1 MEEIINTDIWDLL
14 EKGKNY
20 NRMQTLYEQAEDNY
34 DQYHG
39 RQWKG
44 LKKPK
49 NTGEPIVLN
58 IIKPIVKNKV
68 NTVNESSYQIVF
80 NPNTYE
86 TEEELESLRATSKGL
101 TQFVMR
107 MWEKSQSGK
116 KVRSVVKNSC
126 ITSEGI
132 LYFFNEDNKI
142 MSEEVYKN
150 NIYYG
155 NENDADIQNQP
166 YILATFRKTVKE
178 VRQQALKYKDSDR
191 NELTE
196 EDIKN
201 IVSDMDYWEET
212 SRDKRVV
219 EVSPMCTVV
228 RKFERKED
236 GKIWISESTKTCEIL
251 KEQCTECELY
261 PFAHYVWEEE
271 VGYARGVSEISFIID
286 NQRAINKIATRRDIA
301 TTIGAYPKLVADTTY
316 VKNPQALN
324 QVGSTIELT
333 NMRAD
338 DVNKVIS
345 YLRPASI
352 SSDAYNLQ
360 QDLIQ
365 GTKELLGAG
374 DVALGNVNPEQ
385 ASGKAILAVM
395 NASKQPL
402 NEQVENFKFFL
413 EDCAKIILDIIKAYF
428 VEGLTL
434 YSSKD
439 EINELGQTEQIETPF
454 EITQEELEKLD
465 LNLKID
471 ITPQS
476 SYDKYAQEMSLEN
489 LLIKNMITLEE
500 YTEAL
505 PEDSTMPK
513 PTLES
518 IIRRRQEKR
527 KKITQMQQEMNAY
540 DSAIRQEMA
549 MMGGDVNEMSAMQ
562 TSGNAGGA
570 NITGQDNPQM
580 QEMQ

>member
-1 MEEIINTDIWDLL
+1 MKEKVINTDSWNLL
-14 EKGKNY
+14 EVGKNY
-20 NRMQTLYEQAEDNY
+20 NRMQTLFEQAETNY

-49 NTGEPIVLN
+49 NSSEPIVLN

-68 NTVNESSYQIVF
+68 NTVNESSYQIIF

-86 TEEELESLRATSKGL
+86 TEEELESLRAVSKGL

-116 KVRSVVKNSC
+116 NVRSVVKNSC

-132 LYFFNEDNKI
+132 IYFFDDDNKI

-150 NIYYG
+150 NIFYG
-155 NENDADIQNQP
+155 NENEQDIQNQP

-178 VRQQALKYKDSDR
+178 VKEEARRYKEA
-191 NELTE
+191 NKNNLTDE
-196 EDIKN
+196 EIEQ
-201 IVSDMDYWEET
+201 ILSDMDYFEET

-236 GKIWISESTKTCEIL
+236 GKIWVSESTRTCDIL
-251 KEQCTECELY
+251 KEQPTGCELY

-271 VGYARGVSEISFIID
+271 AGYARGISEISSIID
-286 NQRAINKIATRRDIA
+286 NQRAINKIATRRNIA
-301 TTIGAYPKLVADTTY
+301 TTVGAYPKLVVDSSC
-316 VKNPQALN
+316 VVNPKTLN
-324 QVGSTIELT
+324 QVGSTVELK
-333 NMRAD
+333 NVRAD
-338 DVNKVIS
+338 DVSKVIN
-345 YLRPASI
+345 YLRPVSM

-413 EDCAKIILDIIKAYF
+413 EDCAKIILDIIKVY
-428 VEGLTL
+428 
-434 YSSKD
+434 
-439 EINELGQTEQIETPF
+439 
-454 EITQEELEKLD
+454 
-465 LNLKID
+465 
-471 ITPQS
+471 
-476 SYDKYAQEMSLEN
+476 
-489 LLIKNMITLEE
+489 
-500 YTEAL
+500 
-505 PEDSTMPK
+505 
-513 PTLES
+513 
-518 IIRRRQEKR
+518 
-527 KKITQMQQEMNAY
+527 
-540 DSAIRQEMA
+540 
-549 MMGGDVNEMSAMQ
+549 
-562 TSGNAGGA
+562 
-570 NITGQDNPQM
+570 
-580 QEMQ
+580 

>member
-1 MEEIINTDIWDLL
+1 MKEEVINTDIWNLL
-14 EKGKNY
+14 ETGKNY
-20 NRMQTLYEQAEDNY
+20 NGMQTLYEQAEDNY

-39 RQWKG
+39 RQWKN

-49 NTGEPIVLN
+49 SAGEPIVLN
-58 IIKPIVKNKV
+58 IIKPIVKNKI
-68 NTVNESSYQIVF
+68 NTVNESSYEIVF

-86 TEEELESLRATSKGL
+86 TEEELESLRAVAKGL
-101 TQFVMR
+101 TQFIMR

-116 KVRSVVKNSC
+116 KVRSIVKNSC

-132 LYFFNEDNKI
+132 IYFFNEDDNIK
-142 MSEEVYKN
+142 SEEVYKN

-155 NENDADIQNQP
+155 NENDSDIQNQP
-166 YILATFRKTVKE
+166 YILATFRRTVKE
-178 VRQQALKYKDSDR
+178 VREKARKYKEVNK
-191 NELTE
+191 NELTDDE
-196 EDIKN
+196 IKN

-212 SRDKRVV
+212 SKDKRVV

-236 GKIWISESTKTCEIL
+236 GKIWISESTRTCEIL
-251 KEQCTECELY
+251 KEQSTECELY
-261 PFAHYVWEEE
+261 PFAHYVWEDE

-301 TTIGAYPKLVADTTY
+301 TTIGAYPKLVADTSV

-324 QVGSTIELT
+324 QVGSTVEL
-333 NMRAD
+333 NGMRAD
-338 DVNKVIS
+338 DVNKVVS
-345 YLRPASI
+345 YLRPVSMSA
-352 SSDAYNLQ
+352 DAYNLQ

-402 NEQVENFKFFL
+402 NEQVENFKYFL
-413 EDCAKIILDIIKAYF
+413 EDCAKIILDIIKAYYID
-428 VEGLTL
+428 GITL
-434 YSSKD
+434 YTTTD
-439 EINELGQTEQIETPF
+439 EINDLGQTEQIETPF
-454 EITQEELEKLD
+454 KITQEELEKLD

-476 SYDKYAQEMSLEN
+476 AYDKYAQEMSLEN
-489 LLIKNMITLEE
+489 LLIKGMITLEE
-500 YTEAL
+500 YAEAL

-518 IIRRRQEKR
+518 IIRKRQEKR
-527 KKITQMQQEMNAY
+527 NKIAQMQQEMNAY
-540 DSAIRQEMA
+540 DSAIKQEIA
-549 MMGGDVNEMSAMQ
+549 MMGGDTSEMSSMQ
-562 TSGNAGGA
+562 ASGNASGE
-570 NITGQDNPQM
+570 NITEQNNPQM
-580 QEMQ
+580 

>member
-1 MEEIINTDIWDLL
+1 MKETVINTDIWDLL

-20 NRMQTLYEQAEDNY
+20 NRMQTLYEQSEDNY

-68 NTVNESSYQIVF
+68 NTVNESSYQIIF
-80 NPNTYE
+80 NPNIYE
-86 TEEELESLRATSKGL
+86 TEKELEGLKAISKGL

-132 LYFFNEDNKI
+132 IYFFEDDNKI

-178 VRQQALKYKDSDR
+178 VREQARRYREEKR
-191 NELTE
+191 NELTDD
-196 EDIKN
+196 DIKK

-228 RKFERKED
+228 RKFEKKED
-236 GKIWISESTKTCEIL
+236 GKIWISESTRTCEIL
-251 KEQCTECELY
+251 KEQSTECELY
-261 PFAHYVWEEE
+261 PFAHYIWEEE

-301 TTIGAYPKLVADTTY
+301 TTIGAYPKLVADTSV

-324 QVGSTIELT
+324 QVGATVEVNGI
-333 NMRAD
+333 RAD
-338 DVNKVIS
+338 DVNKAVS
-345 YLRPASI
+345 YLRPVSMSA
-352 SSDAYNLQ
+352 DAYNLQ

-395 NASKQPL
+395 NAAKQPL

-413 EDCAKIILDIIKAYF
+413 EDCARIILDIIKAYF
-428 VEGLTL
+428 VDGLTL
-434 YSSKD
+434 YTTSD
-439 EINELGQTEQIETPF
+439 ELNDLGQPEQIDTPF
-454 EITQEELEKLD
+454 KITQEELEELD

-476 SYDKYAQEMSLEN
+476 AYDKMAQEMSLEN
-489 LLIKNMITLEE
+489 LLTGGYITLEE

-540 DSAIRQEMA
+540 DSAVRQEMA
-549 MMGGDVNEMSAMQ
+549 MMGGDTNEMSQMPI
-562 TSGNAGGA
+562 SRNAGGE
-570 NITGQDNPQM
+570 NISVQDSTQM
-580 QEMQ
+580 

>member
-1 MEEIINTDIWDLL
+1 MKEEVANTDTWNLL
-14 EKGKNY
+14 EIGKNY
-20 NRMQTLYEQAEDNY
+20 NRMQTLYEQAEENY

-39 RQWKG
+39 RQWKN

-49 NTGEPIVLN
+49 SAGEPIVLN
-58 IIKPIVKNKV
+58 IIKPIIKNKI
-68 NTVNESSYQIVF
+68 NTVNESSYEIVF

-86 TEEELESLRATSKGL
+86 TEEELESLRAVSKGL
-101 TQFVMR
+101 TQFIMR

-132 LYFFNEDNKI
+132 IYFFDEDDNIK
-142 MSEEVYKN
+142 SEEIYKN

-155 NENDADIQNQP
+155 NENDSDIQNQP
-166 YILATFRKTVKE
+166 YILATFRRSVKE
-178 VRQQALKYKDSDR
+178 VREKARKYKDANK
-191 NELTE
+191 NELTDDE
-196 EDIKN
+196 IKN

-212 SRDKRVV
+212 SKDKRVV

-228 RKFERKED
+228 RKFERKKD
-236 GKIWISESTKTCEIL
+236 GKIWISESTRTCEIL
-251 KEQCTECELY
+251 KEQSTECELY
-261 PFAHYVWEEE
+261 PFAHYVWEDE

-301 TTIGAYPKLVADTTY
+301 TTIGAYPKLVADTSV

-324 QVGSTIELT
+324 QVGSTIEL
-333 NMRAD
+333 NGMRAD
-338 DVNKVIS
+338 DVNKVVS
-345 YLRPASI
+345 YLRPVSMSA
-352 SSDAYNLQ
+352 DAYNLQ

-395 NASKQPL
+395 NAAKQPL
-402 NEQVENFKFFL
+402 SEQVENFKYFL

-428 VEGLTL
+428 VEGITL
-434 YSSKD
+434 YTSSD
-439 EINELGQTEQIETPF
+439 EINDLGQTEQIETPF
-454 EITQEELEKLD
+454 KITQEELEKLD

-476 SYDKYAQEMSLEN
+476 AYDKYAQEMSLEN
-489 LLIKNMITLEE
+489 LLIKGMITLEE
-500 YTEAL
+500 YAEAL

-518 IIRRRQEKR
+518 IIRKRQEKR
-527 KKITQMQQEMNAY
+527 NKIAQMQQEMNAY
-540 DSAIRQEMA
+540 DSAIKQEIA
-549 MMGGDVNEMSAMQ
+549 MMGGDTSEMSSMQ
-562 TSGNAGGA
+562 ASGNASGE
-570 NITGQDNPQM
+570 NITEQNNPQM
-580 QEMQ
+580 